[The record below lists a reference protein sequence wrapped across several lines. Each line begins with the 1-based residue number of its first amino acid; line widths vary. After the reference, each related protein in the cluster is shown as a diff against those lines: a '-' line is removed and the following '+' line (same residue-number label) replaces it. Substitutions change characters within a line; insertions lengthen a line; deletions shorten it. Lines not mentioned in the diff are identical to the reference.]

1 MSEAERERPQQ
12 EFMYEMEAWV
22 SRGVR
27 SGTWRVWLLYGDMIR
42 MGSTVKGSEV
52 YWENMVTRMLFTI
65 SALVSSVAVMSI
77 KTLRVLRLILEWL
90 ELIIGGMEQTV
101 RFASRMTG

>member
-1 MSEAERERPQQ
+1 MV
-12 EFMYEMEAWV
+12 W
-22 SRGVR
+22 RGVR
-27 SGTWRVWLLYGDMIR
+27 LGAMRDWELCGERML

-52 YWENMVTRMLFTI
+52 YWENMVTRILFTI
-65 SALVSSVAVMSI
+65 SAFVLSVAVMSM

-90 ELIIGGMEQTV
+90 ELMIGGIEQTV

>member
-1 MSEAERERPQQ
+1 
-12 EFMYEMEAWV
+12 
-22 SRGVR
+22 
-27 SGTWRVWLLYGDMIR
+27 
-42 MGSTVKGSEV
+42 MGSTVNGSDV
-52 YWENMVTRMLFTI
+52 YWENMVTIILFTI
-65 SALVSSVAVMSI
+65 SAFVLSVAVISM

>member
-1 MSEAERERPQQ
+1 
-12 EFMYEMEAWV
+12 
-22 SRGVR
+22 
-27 SGTWRVWLLYGDMIR
+27 

-52 YWENMVTRMLFTI
+52 YCENIVTMMLFTI
-65 SALVSSVAVMSI
+65 SAFVLSVAVISI
-77 KTLRVLRLILEWL
+77 KTLRVFRLIFEWL